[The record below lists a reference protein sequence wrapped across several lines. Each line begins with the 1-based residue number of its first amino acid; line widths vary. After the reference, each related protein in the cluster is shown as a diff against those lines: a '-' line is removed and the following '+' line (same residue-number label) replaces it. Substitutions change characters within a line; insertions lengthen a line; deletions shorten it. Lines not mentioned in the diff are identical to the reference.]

1 MVAKLT
7 QSSQMAQAP
16 QHTPQQSDGL
26 PDPLANLPK
35 NPPIYKNA
43 GFDPSPLERAA
54 DLGKQTKA
62 QLWTT
67 LKVNKLRQRARFPR
81 RACD

>member
-1 MVAKLT
+1 
-7 QSSQMAQAP
+7 MAQEQP
-16 QHTPQQSDGL
+16 EEGL

-54 DLGKQTKA
+54 ELGKQTKT
-62 QLWTT
+62 QLWTL
-67 LKVNKLRQRARFPR
+67 LKVKFCLVVPFDVQ
-81 RACD
+81 